1 MSEKL
6 DYEITNTITAEEYL
20 EMRTSVGWSIFPLE
34 QAANGLE
41 HTSHT
46 CCFRKEGM
54 PIGLVRL
61 LWDHGY
67 VVYIADVIVHPDFQ
81 GHGLGRDLMN
91 YAMDYIKSKLKPGW
105 RIMIN
110 LQAAKGKEGFY
121 KKFGFIERP
130 NENFGPGMHL
140 WIEGEA

>member
-1 MSEKL
+1 MRGMKMSEKL
-6 DYEITNTITAEEYL
+6 DYEITNTITPEEYL
-20 EMRTSVGWSIFPLE
+20 DMRASV
-34 QAANGLE
+34 
-41 HTSHT
+41 
-46 CCFRKEGM
+46 
-54 PIGLVRL
+54 
-61 LWDHGY
+61 
-67 VVYIADVIVHPDFQ
+67 
-81 GHGLGRDLMN
+81 
-91 YAMDYIKSKLKPGW
+91 GW